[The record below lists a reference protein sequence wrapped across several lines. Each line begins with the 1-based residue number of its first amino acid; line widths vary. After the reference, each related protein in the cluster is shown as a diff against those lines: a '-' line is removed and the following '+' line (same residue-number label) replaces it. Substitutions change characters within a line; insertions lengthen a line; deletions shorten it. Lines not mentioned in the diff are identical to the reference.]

1 MRFSEIGSHDNE
13 DEAYSYFFM
22 GLGLFQMKN
31 ALYSA
36 KPDLHKFFWASWQR
50 GDHDGGDEEEKWL
63 LTILLAVMMVGIGM
77 LVEVVEMMMTM
88 LMMLM
93 MMMMI
98 YIYDEMIVCHE
109 KSSLPSF
116 ELSAG
121 RAKWAA
127 C

>member
-1 MRFSEIGSHDNE
+1 MEIGSHENE
-13 DEAYSYFFM
+13 DEAYSDFYGFMIISDEKCKTWPTIFF
-22 GLGLFQMKN
+22 G
-31 ALYSA
+31 
-36 KPDLHKFFWASWQR
+36 PR
-50 GDHDGGDEEEKWL
+50 GNDDDDHDGGDEEEKWL

-98 YIYDEMIVCHE
+98 YIYDEMFVCHE